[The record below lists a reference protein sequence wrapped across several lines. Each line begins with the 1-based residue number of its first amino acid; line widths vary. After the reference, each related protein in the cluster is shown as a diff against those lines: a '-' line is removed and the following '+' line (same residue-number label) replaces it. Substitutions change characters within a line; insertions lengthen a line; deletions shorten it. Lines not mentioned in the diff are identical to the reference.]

1 MGKRKEMENM
11 MTHIRYNTLKPLAA
25 ANAWLNGSPIAV
37 TANETAP
44 IARQI
49 SPPRLDLARTA
60 HPGFIIVALLY
71 R

>member
-1 MGKRKEMENM
+1 VNVTEPPSL
-11 MTHIRYNTLKPLAA
+11 MTAGLGSVLMLQLAA
-25 ANAWLNGSPIAV
+25 ANACVAVSPNAV

-49 SPPRLDLARTA
+49 SALPLDLARTA